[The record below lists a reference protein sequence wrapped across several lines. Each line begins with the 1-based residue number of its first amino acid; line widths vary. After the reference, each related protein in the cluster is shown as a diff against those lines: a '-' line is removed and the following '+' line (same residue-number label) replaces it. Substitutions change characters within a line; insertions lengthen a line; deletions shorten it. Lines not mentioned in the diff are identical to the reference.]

1 MLLKPMRYLFSWI
14 ALLWLLARIAA
25 AQIPATLPVAE
36 LLRAGPMNGY
46 ATQREVVV
54 WLQTWAPAQVQLLY
68 RQEDQPEDSARITP
82 PYFTTPET
90 DYTVHIPIG
99 YLEPGQRYLYNVIL
113 NDTLLRLPYQP
124 HFQTQPLWQWRTDP
138 PTFTV
143 AAVSCF
149 YVNDPPYDRPGQ
161 PYGGDF
167 ELLTQLVQYQPDL
180 MLWLGDNTYL
190 REPDFGS
197 PAMMSYRYAHTRS
210 HPLLQALLATTHHY
224 AIWDDH
230 DYGPNDADRSY
241 VFKGAALRLF
251 QQYWANPTYGL
262 PGVPGVFTQFSWGDV
277 DFFLLDDRFYRSP
290 NDAPEDTSKTMWGKA
305 QLEWLI
311 DALTS
316 SRAPFKIVANGN
328 QILNRYTRFESVAA
342 RFPQDYERLIGEI
355 VRRRISGVVFLTGD
369 RHHTELMR
377 YQPEGFYPLYEI
389 TTSPLTA
396 GPSTIQEEN
405 PLRLEGT
412 LLQERN
418 AVLLT
423 FSGPRTDR
431 VLTLRAID
439 ARGTVRWTYTLRAR
453 ELRPPER

>member
-1 MLLKPMRYLFSWI
+1 MDCQ
-14 ALLWLLARIAA
+14 ACLACS
-25 AQIPATLPVAE
+25 PSL
-36 LLRAGPMNGY
+36 AG
-46 ATQREVVV
+46 
-54 WLQTWAPAQVQLLY
+54 
-68 RQEDQPEDSARITP
+68 
-82 PYFTTPET
+82 
-90 DYTVHIPIG
+90 
-99 YLEPGQRYLYNVIL
+99 
-113 NDTLLRLPYQP
+113 
-124 HFQTQPLWQWRTDP
+124 
-138 PTFTV
+138 
-143 AAVSCF
+143 
-149 YVNDPPYDRPGQ
+149 
-161 PYGGDF
+161 
-167 ELLTQLVQYQPDL
+167 
-180 MLWLGDNTYL
+180 
-190 REPDFGS
+190 
-197 PAMMSYRYAHTRS
+197 
-210 HPLLQALLATTHHY
+210 
-224 AIWDDH
+224 
-230 DYGPNDADRSY
+230 
-241 VFKGAALRLF
+241 
-251 QQYWANPTYGL
+251 
-262 PGVPGVFTQFSWGDV
+262 GDV